1 MGHPTEELVD
11 SWSLLPV
18 SILSVFWGAVFLK
31 SSSFSSTCHRSG
43 PLDCIRACQVGQVV
57 KGGRRTHF
65 VFLTTNSSSWKWSW
79 KSKRVKEFANQVAQ
93 NSPFPQVMSW
103 AGADSPNSSTRLYF
117 FKWDKVG
124 FFCKGAASDYK
135 DLYESVLLHKIKM
148 KSSVTNMNLN
158 KIQRT

>member
-65 VFLTTNSSSWKWSW
+65 VFLTTNSSSWKWSS
-79 KSKRVKEFANQVAQ
+79 KSKRVKEFANQVDKTPP
-93 NSPFPQVMSW
+93 SPKWCPELVPTRRTHPQGYFSSNGTML
-103 AGADSPNSSTRLYF
+103 DSFSKELHQTTRI
-117 FKWDKVG
+117 
-124 FFCKGAASDYK
+124 
-135 DLYESVLLHKIKM
+135 LYESVLLHKIKM
-148 KSSVTNMNLN
+148 DSSDTND
-158 KIQRT
+158 